1 MNVDFWT
8 FRKRQ
13 NSTAQPG
20 TNPAVTLA
28 CVLKDNSGV
37 LHPVLEIY
45 QSAVWNP
52 SAYNYARISAY
63 DRYYYV
69 ADWQWIVGRWEC
81 TLNSDP
87 LASFKTQIGAA
98 TKYILRSSNTYNNMI
113 VDTLYPALAREPVYY
128 YDTADFAFDRD
139 FDGGMYVVGIA
150 NRESESAGAITYY
163 TLTSAQVKALV
174 RYMLVTVTDAW
185 TQGFTGLTDV
195 LYRSIYSPFDYI
207 KSCKWYP
214 MTYFSLDSVNIM
226 FGNYESDVVGQV
238 LSLNTALWPT
248 DTRTLTLP
256 TTWLTQDAKYRVSPY
271 AHLYLVFNP
280 WGIIELNPLD
290 FSNSN
295 TIRLR
300 IFPDY
305 ISGDCMLKVYKVV
318 GGTEYFITQS
328 NAKISVDINL
338 SASSVDIGNLL
349 KGTAGV
355 VAGVAAIATG
365 GASAI
370 AGGVLS
376 AAGGA
381 LDVAQGATPSM
392 SNSSGQQFGGARAME
407 GVATLIY
414 TSTYF
419 TNEDNDE
426 FGKPLMMTRTISTIP
441 GYIKCGDSEISLNCY
456 PEERD
461 IIENYLTEGFHYE

>member
-1 MNVDFWT
+1 MTVDFWT
-8 FRKRQ
+8 FSKRQ

-20 TNPAVTLA
+20 TNPALSVS
-28 CVLKDNSGV
+28 CVLKDQSGV

-45 QSAVWNP
+45 QSAAWNP
-52 SAYNYARISAY
+52 SAYNYARISDY
-63 DRYYYV
+63 NRYYYV
-69 ADWQWIVGRWEC
+69 SDWVWIVGRWEC
-81 TLNSDP
+81 TLNCDA
-87 LASFKTQIGAA
+87 LASFKTYIGAA
-98 TKYILRSSNTYNNMI
+98 TKYVLRSSNTYNSMI
-113 VDTLYPALAREPVYY
+113 VDTLYPALAREPAYY
-128 YDTADFAFDRD
+128 YDSADFAFDRD

-150 NRESESAGAITYY
+150 NRETNSAGAITYY
-163 TLTSAQVKALV
+163 TLTSTQVKNLV
-174 RYMLVTVTDAW
+174 KYMLVTVTDAW

-195 LYRSIYSPFDYI
+195 LYRSLYSPFDYI
-207 KSCKWYP
+207 KTCKWFPVPYV
-214 MTYFSLDSVNIM
+214 SLTSVNIM
-226 FGNYESDVVGQV
+226 FGNYESDVVGQI
-238 LSLNTALWPT
+238 LPLNTANWPT

-256 TTWLTQDAKYRVSPY
+256 STWLTQDAKYRVAPY

-280 WGIIELNPLD
+280 WGVIELNPMD

-305 ISGDCMLKVYKVV
+305 ISGDCMLKVYKVIN
-318 GGTEYFITQS
+318 GAEYFITQS

-349 KGTAGV
+349 KGVG
-355 VAGVAAIATG
+355 GVAAGIAGIVTG
-365 GASAI
+365 GTAAI
-370 AGGVLS
+370 AGGVVAT
-376 AAGGA
+376 AAGA
-381 LDVAQGATPSM
+381 LDAAQGATPSM
-392 SNSSGQQFGGARAME
+392 SHSTGQQFGGARAME

-426 FGKPLMMTRTISTIP
+426 FGKPLMQTRVLSTIP

-461 IIENYLTEGFHYE
+461 IIEGYLTGGFHYE